1 MSAFVNA
8 LYTPLLIFHTAMDAS
23 LLGGNTSCTQCI
35 SLQGPVLGG
44 REWRREGDS
53 LLLLS
58 EVFKV
63 PENTHECKKLSN
75 LCITSLSA

>member
-8 LYTPLLIFHTAMDAS
+8 LCTPLLIFHTTMASS
-23 LLGGNTSCTQCI
+23 LLGGNTQCI

-44 REWRREGDS
+44 REWRREGGS

-58 EVFKV
+58 KIFKV
-63 PENTHECKKLSN
+63 PVYTHECIKLFK
-75 LCITSLSA
+75 LCKISLSA